1 MQSKY
6 VKKRVQQIKIMSPN
20 EKDKTKNKISA
31 YMQQQQHP
39 SNMPT
44 KQNQITHKNEQK
56 TKKNL

>member
-1 MQSKY
+1 
-6 VKKRVQQIKIMSPN
+6 MSPN